1 MYAGVEARIDGRT
14 GEALARSSRT
24 VPLTMTAQNL
34 ADTRLVDG
42 IPAHRL
48 FEGLSSLYRWI
59 IVTDGDRRILWMS
72 NALRELVGDEELALG
87 ADARNYIPKL
97 PKPEQVFS
105 LRSKLRHRGALAGV
119 VLDVATRDGDVV
131 EVEANL
137 FKLETG
143 RSEPPLI
150 VSIAR
155 PIESDAQR
163 DAGIATI
170 IVDTSPD
177 AVVAVDRHGFVTHAN
192 PAAERLLGRTR
203 DELTGSAAA
212 LLFGESARE
221 IERIAASLGTRSE
234 PAECEMVIGRAEG
247 GVTRL
252 VTTVSPLPEDIGGCV
267 LFLREATG
275 RDEVVADLRRA
286 NAELEH
292 CVNALAH
299 DLRSPLVALLGFSRL
314 LRQDYG
320 SHLDDT
326 GCHFLDRIEQAGRT
340 MEGLIHD
347 LLELSR
353 IGQPGEHPAMV
364 DPRAVLQQ
372 LHAEFKPR
380 LDARGIRLA
389 LPEMPPPLVYCDRT
403 RLYQVF
409 SNLIGNAID
418 HMGDTSDPRIE
429 VAVVEAGDG
438 HDIVVRDN
446 GRGIPYDQ
454 HERIFEVFQSLGARN
469 DGRAGTGIGLAI
481 VKKIAEIHGGCVW
494 VESEPGRGSAFHVHL
509 PRR

>member
-203 DELTGSAAA
+203 DELVRARSSASPPRWAP
-212 LLFGESARE
+212 AR
-221 IERIAASLGTRSE
+221 S
-234 PAECEMVIGRAEG
+234 
-247 GVTRL
+247 
-252 VTTVSPLPEDIGGCV
+252 
-267 LFLREATG
+267 
-275 RDEVVADLRRA
+275 RR
-286 NAELEH
+286 NA
-292 CVNALAH
+292 
-299 DLRSPLVALLGFSRL
+299 R
-314 LRQDYG
+314 
-320 SHLDDT
+320 
-326 GCHFLDRIEQAGRT
+326 
-340 MEGLIHD
+340 
-347 LLELSR
+347 
-353 IGQPGEHPAMV
+353 
-364 DPRAVLQQ
+364 
-372 LHAEFKPR
+372 
-380 LDARGIRLA
+380 
-389 LPEMPPPLVYCDRT
+389 
-403 RLYQVF
+403 
-409 SNLIGNAID
+409 
-418 HMGDTSDPRIE
+418 
-429 VAVVEAGDG
+429 
-438 HDIVVRDN
+438 
-446 GRGIPYDQ
+446 
-454 HERIFEVFQSLGARN
+454 
-469 DGRAGTGIGLAI
+469 
-481 VKKIAEIHGGCVW
+481 W
-494 VESEPGRGSAFHVHL
+494 
-509 PRR
+509 